1 MYDHIRLQLPHTF
14 EDDTARKEFCERY
27 LMYEEVKQLRSY
39 NNGAFKDLKQNRGV
53 YIKLRVTEAI
63 SKQQSVSGKQ
73 QEMEA
78 KITMSFSLHKFYNFC
93 TLGEYLNWDDFTWWK
108 ANRAKT
114 LLLDF
119 FPMLDFSRA
128 KVTTY
133 EVGINIQLPQ
143 CPDEYF
149 DKMRELQVK
158 ERTYPVIHDRH
169 EKEYKQYGT
178 TTKGKRI
185 SYVWYNKTFEARS
198 KMRSNLERYVVPENI
213 MRCEKDNRIPM
224 QQTMFFDLFKK
235 DFQKLTAN
243 EFRKRFMDDIFFVER
258 VPKLCQNNL
267 PELSKPKLE
276 LLKEILSPPKPPQ
289 KGGCNTECVLARLE
303 RDYRAGKLPK
313 RTYYRRVAEVK
324 EVAELIPH
332 LPKDVQ
338 DEYIDY
344 EREYKEA
351 VREKMEA
358 IV

>member
-1 MYDHIRLQLPHTF
+1 MYDHIRLQLPVVFKEAT
-14 EDDTARKEFCERY
+14 DLKEFCDRY
-27 LMYEEVKQLRSY
+27 LMFEEVKQLRSY
-39 NNGAFKDLKQNRGV
+39 NNGAFKDLKQNSGV
-53 YIKLRVTEAI
+53 YIKLRLTEPRAKSQEAGACI
-63 SKQQSVSGKQ
+63 EGKL
-73 QEMEA
+73 
-78 KITMSFSLHKFYNFC
+78 TMSFSLHKFYNFC
-93 TLGEYLNWDDFTWWK
+93 VLGEYLNWDDFTWWK

-114 LLLDF
+114 LLMDF

-149 DKMRELQVK
+149 DKMVELQVK

-169 EKEYKQYGT
+169 EREFKQYGT

-224 QQTMFFDLFKK
+224 QQTMFLDLFKK

-243 EFRKRFMDDIFFVER
+243 EFRKRFMDDIFFAER
-258 VPKLCQNNL
+258 VPKVCQKSF
-267 PELSKPKLE
+267 PKLSKPKLE
-276 LLKEILSPPKPPQ
+276 ILRELLTPLAPLA
-289 KGGCNTECVLARLE
+289 KGGCNVDCILARLE
-303 RDYRAGKLPK
+303 REYRAGKLPK

-324 EVAELIPH
+324 EVAEMIPN

-338 DEYIDY
+338 EEYTDY
-344 EREYKEA
+344 EREYKDA
-351 VREKMEA
+351 VREKMQVM
-358 IV
+358 ISG

>member
-1 MYDHIRLQLPHTF
+1 MYDHIRLQLPVVF
-14 EDDTARKEFCERY
+14 KDETALRDFCERY

-53 YIKLRVTEAI
+53 YIKLRLGT
-63 SKQQSVSGKQ
+63 STSSVSGIEGKL
-73 QEMEA
+73 
-78 KITMSFSLHKFYNFC
+78 TMSFSLHKFYNFC
-93 TLGEYLNWDDFTWWK
+93 VLGEYLNWDDFTWWK

-114 LLLDF
+114 LLLEF

-149 DKMRELQVK
+149 DKMVELQVK

-169 EKEYKQYGT
+169 EREFKQYGT

-224 QQTMFFDLFKK
+224 HLTMFFDLFKK

-243 EFRKRFMDDIFFVER
+243 EFRKRFMDDIFFAER
-258 VPKLCQNNL
+258 VPKVCQKSF
-267 PELSKPKLE
+267 PKLSKPKLE
-276 LLKEILSPPKPPQ
+276 ILRELLNPQTPQ
-289 KGGCNTECVLARLE
+289 KGVCNADCILARLE
-303 RDYRAGKLPK
+303 REYRAGKLPK

-324 EVAELIPH
+324 EVAEMIPT
-332 LPKDVQ
+332 LPKSVQ

-351 VREKMEA
+351 VREKMEMIA
-358 IV
+358 

>member
-14 EDDTARKEFCERY
+14 KDDIERKYFCERY
-27 LMYEEVKQLRSY
+27 LMYEEVKQLHTY
-39 NNGAFKDLKQNRGV
+39 NNGAFKDLKQNRGI
-53 YIKLRVTEAI
+53 YIKLRTGTSTGSVTI
-63 SKQQSVSGKQ
+63 D
-73 QEMEA
+73 A
-78 KITMSFSLHKFYNFC
+78 KITMSFSLHKFYNF
-93 TLGEYLNWDDFTWWK
+93 TMIGEYLNWDDFTFWK

-114 LLLDF
+114 LLLEF

-143 CPDEYF
+143 CADEYF
-149 DKMRELQVK
+149 EQMRELQVK

-169 EKEYKQYGT
+169 EREYKQYGT

-213 MRCEKDNRIPM
+213 MRCEKDNHIPI

-243 EFRKRFMDDIFFVER
+243 EFRKRFMDDIFFVQR
-258 VPKLCQNNL
+258 VPKVCQNNL
-267 PELSKPKLE
+267 PNLSKPKLE
-276 LLKEILSPPKPPQ
+276 LLKEILGTSATSTGSVTC
-289 KGGCNTECVLARLE
+289 KGKIDISVILVRLE
-303 RDYRAGKLPK
+303 REYRSGKLPK

-324 EVAELIPH
+324 EVAAMIPH
-332 LPKDVQ
+332 LPKEVQ
-338 DEYIDY
+338 NEYIDY
-344 EREYKEA
+344 EKEYKEA
-351 VREKMEA
+351 VRAKMELL
-358 IV
+358 IVV